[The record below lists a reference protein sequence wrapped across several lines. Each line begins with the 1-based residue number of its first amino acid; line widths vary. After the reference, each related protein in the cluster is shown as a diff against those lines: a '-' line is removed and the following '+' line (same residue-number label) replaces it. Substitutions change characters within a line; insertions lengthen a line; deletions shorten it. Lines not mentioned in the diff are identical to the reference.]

1 MASKTNH
8 RRAFSTDSA
17 FLERL
22 ARQGV
27 HLDVEAF
34 PVPAPQRELS
44 KGGTPEGPNPSRGAK
59 RLEKVVDANKDG
71 RRDRLVYCQKTGSLA
86 AYFPGAALLSLNV
99 MLRNHDAKLTALK
112 KTWVKRIEALKLE
125 SMESFCRWRAD
136 AIYPII
142 VEEIYITQEA
152 SLLDHEAVTAGCK
165 PVLDAFVKNGFL
177 PDDSGRFI
185 AHPIGFTERGKVSGL
200 LICFRPTT
208 KPWGLIDDLTIH
220 QARTLMV
227 VE

>member
-8 RRAFSTDSA
+8 RRAFSTDPA

-27 HLDVEAF
+27 QLDVESL
-34 PVPAPQRELS
+34 PVPAALS
-44 KGGTPEGPNPSRGAK
+44 KQLEGSSREDGNRSRGAK
-59 RLEKVVDANKDG
+59 RLEKVVDTNKDG
-71 RRDRLVYCQKTGSLA
+71 RRDRLEYCQQTGSLA

-112 KTWVKRIEALKLE
+112 RTWVKRIEALKLE
-125 SMESFCRWRAD
+125 SIEAFRRWRAD

-142 VEEIYITQEA
+142 VEEIYITPEA

-165 PVLDAFVKNGFL
+165 PVLDAFVKSGFL

-185 AHPIGFTERGKVSGL
+185 AHPIGFTERGKDSGL

-220 QARTLMV
+220 SARTQMV